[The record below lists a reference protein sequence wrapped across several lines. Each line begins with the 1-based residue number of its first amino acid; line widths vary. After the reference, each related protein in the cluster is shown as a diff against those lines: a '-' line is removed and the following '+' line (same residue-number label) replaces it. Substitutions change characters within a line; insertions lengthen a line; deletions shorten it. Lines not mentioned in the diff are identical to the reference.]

1 MREGEGNA
9 HSTQYMRRFQTAG
22 SAGRTGASTDAE
34 LIHEQ
39 QDRLALNILKR
50 DIGRIRQTVLHISIH
65 DGIGDSRQKAFFQ
78 LIAEGGHS
86 RVFIRHVVH
95 GQFTCGTEAYD
106 VRRVFRAGT
115 TPPFL
120 MPAAKKRD
128 EPRSLADI
136 QHSDPLGGVE
146 LVPGKRQ
153 KVHRHLGQINRKL
166 AGGLYGVGMEQDTPL
181 LHHFSDLL
189 NRKNGT
195 GLIVGEHDGDN
206 GRIFAH
212 SVRQFVQIQAPFGI
226 HAQIRQLIPLLL
238 QMLPEGDK
246 RRMFNT
252 GRDDMLFFRLSLQSG
267 HHGSGIAF
275 RAARGEHDLF
285 RLRTKHRRNLFPC
298 ILNALAHLPAERV
311 HARGITIFFRKKRN
325 HAFKNFRRYA
335 GRGVVIEIDDAHA
348 FTSSTTIS
356 GSTCS
361 RRIFST
367 RSFNVTVRE
376 LQFEHRPRKAT
387 TTRWPS
393 TSTNSISPPSA
404 ARRGRTSSWRTCMTF
419 CIRCT
424 LVIMDFGAGLNSF
437 SFGFPNS
444 SSRIS

>member
-1 MREGEGNA
+1 MKITREEESKIKGTPEV
-9 HSTQYMRRFQTAG
+9 
-22 SAGRTGASTDAE
+22 SAPAPTETPEQPAAAAKPATRWAAIPLWGRVL
-34 LIHEQ
+34 LI
-39 QDRLALNILKR
+39 LGIALLLLVFVGYAALQGML
-50 DIGRIRQTVLHISIH
+50 GRIRRASATEAVSQQEETFESDENADDTLSPEDVIWNGADTSVMQDKDIVNLLLIGQDRREGQDRQRSDSMIMVTLNKKTKQISMTSFMRDLYVQIPGYSDNRINATYAFGGMDLVRG
-65 DGIGDSRQKAFFQ
+65 DGDHVRAERFGAEWDLQKA
-78 LIAEGGHS
+78 LH
-86 RVFIRHVVH
+86 
-95 GQFTCGTEAYD
+95 
-106 VRRVFRAGT
+106 
-115 TPPFL
+115 
-120 MPAAKKRD
+120 
-128 EPRSLADI
+128 
-136 QHSDPLGGVE
+136 
-146 LVPGKRQ
+146 
-153 KVHRHLGQINRKL
+153 
-166 AGGLYGVGMEQDTPL
+166 GVGMEQDTPL
-181 LHHFSDLL
+181 LYHFSDLL

-335 GRGVVIEIDDAHA
+335 GRGVVI
-348 FTSSTTIS
+348 
-356 GSTCS
+356 
-361 RRIFST
+361 
-367 RSFNVTVRE
+367 
-376 LQFEHRPRKAT
+376 
-387 TTRWPS
+387 
-393 TSTNSISPPSA
+393 
-404 ARRGRTSSWRTCMTF
+404 
-419 CIRCT
+419 
-424 LVIMDFGAGLNSF
+424 
-437 SFGFPNS
+437 
-444 SSRIS
+444 